1 MFSLFSFYLLL
12 RNLNNHIS
20 AKRNPRRNLTL
31 GCASR
36 FHEISWRFLLYL
48 ESFCHSVLHPCVLD
62 VNVTST
68 LSFALCNGN
77 CLDVVFLEMSF
88 LFQFW
93 KTLPVFFSSPIDP
106 SLDLILLFPQIA
118 DFGNNSS
125 PIYDL
130 TFTLVLFPP
139 RFAGVVVLFFLQL
152 INVTYFPWNVQS

>member
-36 FHEISWRFLLYL
+36 FQEISWIFLLYL

>member
-36 FHEISWRFLLYL
+36 FQRFHGDFCFQEISWRFLLYL

-77 CLDVVFLEMSF
+77 CLDVVFLDMSF

-106 SLDLILLFPQIA
+106 SLDLILSFSQIA

-139 RFAGVVVLFFLQL
+139 RFAGVVVLFFSS
-152 INVTYFPWNVQS
+152 TD